1 MADRDLINGQENN
14 TTGLG
19 RRIHG
24 AIAVRNSISRQE
36 VAPRLRA
43 RARRLQ
49 LVFIIAFLGLIT
61 RLIFLQVVEG
71 ERYTFLSENNRI
83 RIKRIPGTR
92 GMILDRQGQLLVD
105 SRPSF
110 DLLFIP
116 EDAEDPEQTLRL
128 LAHYLGQDEKEMLGV
143 LETNKQR
150 PAFEELVLGKD
161 VDWPTVVAVESH
173 QLDLPG
179 VTLRARPRR
188 NYADGAMGAHVLGY
202 LGEIGPAQLKTLKD
216 DGYVLGDEIGQYG
229 LERRWEEV
237 LRGQSGGQQ
246 VEVDALGR
254 RVRVLH
260 EVTDVPGYTIHLT
273 LDRELQQTA
282 FEALQGRE
290 GTIVAIDV
298 NTGAILAMV
307 STPAFDPNVFARGIK
322 GDEWRALIKDQ
333 QRPLSNRATQ
343 GQYPPGST
351 FKIIMSIAGLEEG
364 VIDPTAR
371 ISDPGFYFFG
381 NRAFRDWKKEG
392 HGSVDLH
399 RAIVESCDVYF
410 YQLGP
415 RLGIDRISKWAHAF
429 GLGEKS
435 GVALDDER
443 SGTIPD
449 TEWKR
454 KRFRQPW
461 YPGETVSVAIGQG
474 YVTVTPL
481 QLVNM
486 MATLANGGT
495 LYRPRIVNKVESVI
509 TGVAREYGPEIIRK
523 IELKPS
529 TLEHVRNALADVV
542 ATPAGTGGAARSN
555 IVTIAGKT
563 GTAQVVEMK
572 GGYVKTEQLAY
583 LNRDH
588 AWFVS
593 YAPVENPQI
602 AVVVMIEH
610 GGHGA
615 SAAAPL
621 AKKVIEKYIELQ
633 NQPADQRQVRVEGDK
648 RAN

>member
-1 MADRDLINGQENN
+1 MAILSDI
-14 TTGLG
+14 G
-19 RRIHG
+19 RQDG
-24 AIAVRNSISRQE
+24 APE
-36 VAPRLRA
+36 LRA
-43 RARRLQ
+43 RARWLFFVLIVTFLCLIARL
-49 LVFIIAFLGLIT
+49 L
-61 RLIFLQVVEG
+61 FLQVIQG

-92 GMILDRQGQLLVD
+92 GMILDRQGKLMVD

-110 DLLFIP
+110 DLLFVP
-116 EDAEDPEQTLRL
+116 EDSDDPENTLRL
-128 LAHYLGQDEKEMLGV
+128 LARYLRRDEKEILAI
-143 LETNKQR
+143 LDENKKR
-150 PAFEELVLGKD
+150 PAFEEIVLGRD

-179 VTLRARPRR
+179 VNLRARPRR
-188 NYADGAMGAHVLGY
+188 SYVDGQTGAHVLGY
-202 LGEIGPAQLKTLKD
+202 LGEIGSNQLKALKD
-216 DGYVLGDEIGQYG
+216 QGYSIGDEIGQYG

-260 EVTDVPGYTIHLT
+260 EVPDVPGYTVHLT
-273 LDRELQQTA
+273 LDQQLQEVA
-282 FEALQGRE
+282 FEALKDKE

-298 NTGAILAMV
+298 HTGAILTMV
-307 STPAFDPNVFARGIK
+307 STPAFDPNIFARGIK
-322 GDEWRALIKDQ
+322 AEEWRGLMKDRL
-333 QRPLSNRATQ
+333 RPLSNRATQ

-351 FKIIMSIAGLEEG
+351 FKIIMAIAGLEEG
-364 VIDPTAR
+364 VLQPEAR
-371 ISDPGFYFFG
+371 ISDPGYYFFG
-381 NRAFRDWKKEG
+381 NRQFRDWKKGG

-415 RLGIDRISKWAHAF
+415 RIGIDRIAKWARAF
-429 GLGEKS
+429 GLGEKT

-443 SGTIPD
+443 GGTIPD
-449 TEWKR
+449 SEWKR
-454 KRFRQPW
+454 KRYRQPW

-481 QLVNM
+481 QLANM
-486 MATLANGGT
+486 MAAVANGGT
-495 LYRPRIVNKVESVI
+495 LYRPRIVDRVEPIDGSTV
-509 TGVAREYGPEIIRK
+509 REYRPEKIRT
-523 IELKPS
+523 INVSPA
-529 TLEHVRNALADVV
+529 TLQRVRSALADVV
-542 ATPAGTGGAARSN
+542 NGAGGTGGAARSK
-555 IVTIAGKT
+555 IVQIAGKT

-572 GGYVKTEQLAY
+572 AAYLKSEQLAY
-583 LNRDH
+583 FNRDH

-593 YAPVENPQI
+593 YAPVDNPQI
-602 AVVVMIEH
+602 AVVVLVEH
-610 GGHGA
+610 GGHGGE
-615 SAAAPL
+615 AAAPM

-633 NQPADQRQVRVEGDK
+633 TRPADQRQVKIEGQN